1 MRVAEVVTSQLALN
15 QCRALYVIGC
25 LRTYEKSTCVW
36 NEALLRKYEA
46 ATLLP
51 LSTHELLCNFARVK
65 RSTRFS
71 LRVPKA
77 RFMGG
82 SPASFFMR
90 FGALHWKKQV
100 LRLAFFLSFFH
111 KIAALHFISCSRFV
125 SKRRCFS
132 LKDDKSPT
140 TLPDLCFTF
149 IYI

>member
-1 MRVAEVVTSQLALN
+1 MLMRVAEVVTSQLALN

-65 RSTRFS
+65 RSAHFS

-100 LRLAFFLSFFH
+100 LRLAFFLAPRTGLEPVTSWLTVTRSTDWA
-111 KIAALHFISCSRFV
+111 IEEYMILSTQGGGI
-125 SKRRCFS
+125 
-132 LKDDKSPT
+132 
-140 TLPDLCFTF
+140 
-149 IYI
+149 